1 MMSRTGAFL
10 AVLACGMLAYAPDC
24 IAAVPAILTAPT
36 DQSLMAGATASFSV
50 SATGTTPLNYQWL
63 KNGTPIT
70 DNADIF
76 GATSTNLVLRHL
88 SPADAGLYSVLVR
101 NGVGSTNSVPAT
113 LRVLTWENN
122 IRDIGYG
129 FASASSADGVKLVA
143 ASAGGGI
150 YLSTN
155 SGATWT
161 LTTASTA
168 NWGALASSADGIKLV
183 AAVQFV
189 NGDFESHNPA
199 PMYLSGD
206 SGLTWVQSSAPSN
219 IWYSVAS
226 SADGTSL
233 AAVAYGDGIYMS
245 ANSGVSWTRVTAPTN
260 SWTSIACSTNG
271 ARLVAVADGDAI
283 YVSTDSG
290 VNWSNTGAF
299 IGHYPS
305 VTSSADG
312 AKLAVADFYASG
324 FSDGSIYTSADGGSS
339 WHRTT
344 APNAAWA
351 SIASSAD
358 GARLAAVC
366 NVDGAL
372 GPGFIYFSHDSGTN
386 WSDAGAPYQGWTSI
400 ASSAD
405 GNKLVATAQSGA
417 GFFTWP
423 SVPALDV
430 SVTGSGVMVSWP
442 DYALACVLQR
452 TDDLRATTWAN
463 ATDFVND
470 DGTNRFILANPTT
483 GSRFYRLS
491 KP

>member
-1 MMSRTGAFL
+1 
-10 AVLACGMLAYAPDC
+10 MLAYGPDC
-24 IAAVPAILTAPT
+24 IAAVPAILSAPI
-36 DQSLMAGATASFSV
+36 DQILMAGATASFSV
-50 SATGTTPLNYQWL
+50 AATGTAPLNYQWL
-63 KNGTPIT
+63 KNGTPIS
-70 DNADIF
+70 DNADIS

-88 SPADAGLYSVLVR
+88 SPADAGPYSVLVR
-101 NGVGSTNSVPAT
+101 NGAGSTNSAPAT
-113 LRVLTWENN
+113 LRVLTWENS
-122 IRDIGYG
+122 IQDTGYG
-129 FASASSADGVKLVA
+129 FASSSSADGVKLLA

-161 LTTASTA
+161 LTTAPIA
-168 NWGALASSADGIKLV
+168 NWGALASSADGVKLV

-189 NGDFESHNPA
+189 NSAVESHNPA
-199 PMYLSGD
+199 PMYLSSD

-226 SADGTSL
+226 SAEGAL
-233 AAVAYGDGIYMS
+233 VAAVAYGDGIYIS
-245 ANSGVSWTRVTAPTN
+245 TNSGVSWARTTAPTN

-290 VNWSNTGAF
+290 VSWSTTGAT

-324 FSDGSIYTSADGGSS
+324 FSDGSIYTSADGGST

-344 APNAAWA
+344 APSAAWA

-358 GARLAAVC
+358 GTRLAAVC

-372 GPGFIYFSHDSGTN
+372 GPGFIYFSYDSGNN
-386 WSDAGAPYQGWTSI
+386 WSDAGAPYLGWTSI

-423 SVPALDV
+423 SVPAVDV
-430 SVTGSGVMVSWP
+430 SLTGSGVMVSWP
-442 DYALACVLQR
+442 DYAMACVLQR
-452 TDDLRATTWAN
+452 TDDLSGTNWAN

-470 DGTNRFILANPTT
+470 DGTNRFVLANPTT
-483 GSRFYRLS
+483 GARFYRLT